1 MTQTKYT
8 AGKYVS
14 LITNAERA
22 LEASLDYNERWAI
35 EYWTGVVN
43 ELNASYR
50 KKLN

>member
-1 MTQTKYT
+1 MPTQEYTKS
-8 AGKYVS
+8 KYIK
-14 LITNAERA
+14 LIENAERA